1 MNTSPLSVSPYR
13 SCEVPLTTDFGQ
25 GGESLPFVVT
35 SQSFGAKIVKYLK
48 EQFKTNR
55 NNASSIVKVSGGQ
68 EQVPSIG
75 ASLELREVIVCD
87 PKPVPSGGSSL
98 KSCVGPKDKT
108 TAFIVIALIIVMALL
123 LLIACS
129 FLPWKI

>member
-1 MNTSPLSVSPYR
+1 MNTSPLSVSPCR
-13 SCEVPLTTDFGQ
+13 SCEVPLKIDLGRVGDPDFPM
-25 GGESLPFVVT
+25 PFVIT
-35 SQSFGAKIVKYLK
+35 RQSFGGKILKYLK
-48 EQFKTNR
+48 EQFKANR

-87 PKPVPSGGSSL
+87 PIPVPSGGSSL

-108 TAFIVIALIIVMALL
+108 TAFIVIA
-123 LLIACS
+123 
-129 FLPWKI
+129 P